1 MKSKF
6 NLEPL
11 KHLKQL
17 INTKNIN
24 NDEVL
29 ACVMNEVYPNLD
41 SYISFGQNLVDMQ
54 NDLLQLKLN
63 GLKRQVELNKLIKE
77 NNDSLSKFR

>member
-1 MKSKF
+1 MKSKL

-11 KHLKQL
+11 KHLKQI

-29 ACVMNEVYPNLD
+29 ACIMNEVYPNLD
-41 SYISFGQNLVDMQ
+41 SYISFGQNLIDMQ
-54 NDLLQLKLN
+54 NDLL
-63 GLKRQVELNKLIKE
+63 
-77 NNDSLSKFR
+77 